1 MEYFTI
7 GQYFTKL
14 QIRLLMIVLV
24 LIIAFVAAYF
34 LTALEPEP
42 RPWLTRT
49 QIGAIILAN
58 WLIMFLYY
66 LKKIKSIAKDQGLGL
81 KLTKFFYLTIV
92 RYIIIA
98 FGCLFLLYSFYLTKD
113 DVITGVFVANL
124 VLMAVLW
131 PTSPKVCRDL
141 KLRGDEREMVYYK
154 KDDL

>member
-14 QIRLLMIVLV
+14 HIRLLMIVLI
-24 LIIAFVAAYF
+24 LIIAFVAAYL
-34 LTALEPEP
+34 LTASELESN
-42 RPWLTRT
+42 PWLTLT
-49 QIGAIILAN
+49 QIASIIAVN
-58 WLIMFLYY
+58 WGIAFLYY

-98 FGCLFLLYSFYLTKD
+98 LGCLFLLYSFYLTHD
-113 DVITGVFVANL
+113 DIITGIFAANL
-124 VLMAVLW
+124 ALMGVLW

-154 KDDL
+154 KDQL